1 MKRNEPVE
9 ELSDFDLIQGYLA
22 GNETDFETL
31 YYRHHKRLY
40 GYLNNLLPG
49 RSAEV
54 DDLFQQTWLR
64 VIAQLPK
71 YREQGFFAAW
81 LFRIGHNLMID
92 RLRRSR
98 KDRLLIELDRED
110 MPEIEAPPGEEPW
123 RMVDEIELK
132 GVIGEALQGLPLE
145 QREVFL
151 LRNDNLPFKEIAE
164 IQQCSI
170 NTALARM
177 QYALKNLKN
186 HLRNIDQG
194 GILP

>member
-1 MKRNEPVE
+1 ME
-9 ELSDFDLIQGYLA
+9 ERSDFDLIKGYLA
-22 GNETDFETL
+22 GNEADFETL
-31 YYRHHKRLY
+31 YYRHNKRLY

-49 RSAEV
+49 RSVEV

-71 YREQGFFAAW
+71 YREQGYFSAW

-92 RLRRSR
+92 RIRRSR
-98 KDRLLIELDRED
+98 KERVMLELDRED
-110 MPEIEAPPGEEPW
+110 MPEIESPPGEEPW
-123 RMVDEIELK
+123 REIDESELR
-132 GVIGEALQGLPLE
+132 GVIGEALQSLSIE

-186 HLRNIDQG
+186 YLRTIDQG
-194 GILP
+194 GVLP

>member
-1 MKRNEPVE
+1 ME

-22 GNETDFETL
+22 GNEADFEVL
-31 YYRHHKRLY
+31 YFRHHKRLY

-49 RSAEV
+49 RGAEV

-64 VIAQLPK
+64 VIARLPK
-71 YREQGFFAAW
+71 YREQGYFSAW

-92 RLRRSR
+92 RMRRTR
-98 KDRLLIELDRED
+98 KERFVIELDREEA
-110 MPEIEAPPGEEPW
+110 PECEAPPGEEPW
-123 RMVDEIELK
+123 RVIDEDELK
-132 GVIGEALQGLPLE
+132 GVIGEALQSLPFE

-151 LRNDNLPFKEIAE
+151 LRNDELPFKEIAE

-186 HLRNIDQG
+186 YLRNIDKG